1 MDEEAQNYDPDAL
14 TTRMGRAFTAHSDT
28 TVCELL
34 TFDGNGDGM
43 VNYQDFSRLSRC
55 LRRSRFGWRLHRGFG

>member
-1 MDEEAQNYDPDAL
+1 MDEEAQNYDPDADYEDG
-14 TTRMGRAFTAHSDT
+14 TCVYSNSDT

-55 LRRSRFGWRLHRGFG
+55 LRRSRFGWRLHRGFC